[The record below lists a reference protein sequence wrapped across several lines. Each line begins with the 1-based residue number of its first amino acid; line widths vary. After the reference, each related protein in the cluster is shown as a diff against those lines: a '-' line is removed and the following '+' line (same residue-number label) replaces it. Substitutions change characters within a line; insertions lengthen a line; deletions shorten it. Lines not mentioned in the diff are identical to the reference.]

1 MMLKAWL
8 KRAAHTVA
16 PGPAGEFFAARDR
29 AHSQRVAREWG
40 GTRVNDF
47 LFDRFGDRVLRG
59 PFQGMTLTP
68 MTRCEIIG
76 PCLIG
81 SYEKELHAA
90 WDVIFRGRYPQICD
104 VGAKVGYY
112 AVGLAKRF
120 PESRVLAFDIDPWAR
135 LAVAEMV
142 AANGVGGN
150 VEVLAACGPA
160 WLAANLV
167 AGSLILSDCEGYEGE
182 LLCSTPIPNL
192 ATATLIVE
200 THDLRTPG
208 VLPRIRKRLEPTHA
222 LTEIAA
228 DDGSEPDDGAGDLD
242 LSGLTAAE
250 RRLATREV
258 RSPQSWLLCLPREG
272 PNAHLGR

>member
-1 MMLKAWL
+1 MLKAWL
-8 KRAAHTVA
+8 KRAAQAVA
-16 PGPAGEFFAARDR
+16 PGPAGEFFAARER
-29 AHSQRVAREWG
+29 AHSQRVARQWG
-40 GTRVNDF
+40 SERVNDF
-47 LFDRFGDRVLRG
+47 LFDRFGDQVLRG
-59 PFQGMTLTP
+59 PFRGLTLTP
-68 MTRCEIIG
+68 MTRAEMIG
-76 PCLIG
+76 PCLLG

-90 WDVIFRGRYPQICD
+90 WDVIFRGAYPQICD

-120 PESRVLAFDIDPWAR
+120 PESRVLAFDTDPWAR
-135 LAVAEMV
+135 RAVAEMV
-142 AANGVGGN
+142 AANGVGN
-150 VEVLAACGPA
+150 VEVLAACEPA

-182 LLCSTPIPNL
+182 LLCSVPIPNL

-208 VLPRIRKRLEPTHA
+208 VMARLRTRLDPTH
-222 LTEIAA
+222 LVTEIPAG
-228 DDGSEPDDGAGDLD
+228 DGSDDGAGDLD
-242 LSGLTAAE
+242 LSGLTDAE

-272 PNAHLGR
+272 PNAHLGQ